1 MGKRWKKENLTL
13 LKKQKEEARRLE
25 KEKEKFKKL
34 PIKKRQKM
42 GKKQMLNEEK
52 KMVFKLQK

>member
-42 GKKQMLNEEK
+42 GKKLMLNEEK
-52 KMVFKLQK
+52 KNGF